1 MCFNNLSHNFV
12 FNLFFL
18 KSNVNFMSEKK
29 IGYDDAYSLKTPE
42 DSKKLY
48 KKWAETYDEDFAL
61 NSNYLSPKKISIFF
75 NKHAKNTDTPILDVG
90 AGTGL
95 VGEFL
100 YRTGNKKIIGID
112 ISSEMLE
119 QAKLKGCYS
128 SLMKA
133 DVTKRIPL
141 KNNSIGAV
149 VSAGTFTHG
158 HVGPDSFDE
167 LLRITKPG
175 GLFVI
180 SINSKFFI
188 KAGFKE
194 KFSKIKN
201 IISSPLFK
209 KFSAHGK
216 NTNKTYNEVEIIA
229 CIFRKK

>member
-1 MCFNNLSHNFV
+1 
-12 FNLFFL
+12 
-18 KSNVNFMSEKK
+18 MSEKK
-29 IGYDDAYSLKTPE
+29 IGYDDAYSLKTPG

-61 NSNYLSPKKISIFF
+61 NSNYISPKKISIFF
-75 NKHAKNTDTPILDVG
+75 NKYAKNTDTPILDVG

-119 QAKLKGCYS
+119 QAKLKGYYS
-128 SLMKA
+128 SLVKA

-158 HVGPDSFDE
+158 HVGPDAFDE

-175 GLFVI
+175 GLFVL
-180 SINSKFFI
+180 SINSKVFI
-188 KAGFKE
+188 KNGFQE
-194 KFSKIKN
+194 KFIRIKN
-201 IISSPLFK
+201 RISVPIFNEFKAHGEHKDK
-209 KFSAHGK
+209 KFS
-216 NTNKTYNEVEIIA
+216 EIKLFA
-229 CIFRKK
+229 SIFRKKF

>member
-1 MCFNNLSHNFV
+1 
-12 FNLFFL
+12 
-18 KSNVNFMSEKK
+18 MSEKK
-29 IGYDDAYSLKTPE
+29 IGYDDAYSLKTPG

-112 ISSEMLE
+112 ISLEMLE
-119 QAKLKGCYS
+119 QAKSKECYS
-128 SLMKA
+128 SLMEA
-133 DVTKRIPL
+133 DVTRKIPL
-141 KNNSIGAV
+141 KSNSIGAI

-158 HVGPDSFDE
+158 HVGADAFDE

-175 GLFVI
+175 GLFVL
-180 SINSKFFI
+180 SINAKVFV
-188 KAGFKE
+188 KGGFQE
-194 KFSKIKN
+194 KFSRIKN
-201 IISSPLFK
+201 CISVPIFNEFK
-209 KFSAHGK
+209 AHGNNKDK
-216 NTNKTYNEVEIIA
+216 NFSEIKILA
-229 CIFRKK
+229 SIFRKK

>member
-1 MCFNNLSHNFV
+1 
-12 FNLFFL
+12 
-18 KSNVNFMSEKK
+18 MSEKK

-75 NKHAKNTDTPILDVG
+75 NKYAKSTDTPILDVG

-112 ISSEMLE
+112 ISPEMLE
-119 QAKLKGCYS
+119 QAKSKECYS
-128 SLMKA
+128 SLMEA
-133 DVTKRIPL
+133 DVTRKIPL
-141 KNNSIGAV
+141 KSNSIGAV

-158 HVGPDSFDE
+158 HVGPDAFDE

-175 GLFVI
+175 GLFVL
-180 SINSKFFI
+180 SINSKVFV
-188 KAGFKE
+188 KDGFQE
-194 KFSKIKN
+194 KFLRIKN
-201 IISSPLFK
+201 SISVPIFYE
-209 KFSAHGK
+209 FNAHGK
-216 NTNKTYNEVEIIA
+216 NKDKKFSGIKLFA
-229 CIFRKK
+229 SIFRKKS